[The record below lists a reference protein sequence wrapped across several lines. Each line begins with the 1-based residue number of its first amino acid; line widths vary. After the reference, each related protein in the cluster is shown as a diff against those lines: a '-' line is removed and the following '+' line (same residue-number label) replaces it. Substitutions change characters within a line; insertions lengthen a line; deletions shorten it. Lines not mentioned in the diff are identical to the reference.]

1 MSLQS
6 PQEIVGISYDTFESG
21 VNTVA
26 VGTVSITIYV
36 PKGTPNIAGDFR
48 DTYSFNVTDIG
59 KLKMDF
65 DLQTQVENIT
75 DFKFGVPSF
84 DFKAHD
90 PVTLT
95 AQNADGNISRLSE
108 AFNQMPNGYIATVE
122 LTVNGD
128 KTYFYTKANDV
139 SAKSKSRDVSIKSV
153 HPIAL
158 SGVPFG
164 KLPFEQEAFDT
175 STMLEFVSYFFADD
189 NFGFQ
194 EDGSITLGPGRFS
207 TTISLI
213 APTAYDF
220 IKQAAKYYGDEQDT
234 VIVRSQMFPDGFVSK
249 SFTNVGTRNCTVIMA
264 GEIFAISAVD
274 QDEGVNEENMAVYE
288 DRDDHFVVVLPSTLE
303 LRPLTDPFGSP
314 VLAKTSKINNDQLK
328 EVFVKMARADAAI
341 FGSVFG
347 ESFFVSR
354 ADRSNDLKVSL
365 GPDNFISVSV
375 KQDPVNPRT
384 FDFNYVV
391 GRELDVAESINFSEA
406 VTEIVKMSEST
417 IVNSQG
423 TSTVD
428 INFEPSTY
436 TSIYEVGSLDEGRN
450 MIITKVALED
460 TNPNGLDVTAAPVYS
475 EGDDSYEDEL
485 GIEQEYIN
493 SVSTNIINAY
503 KEALGFGTATRIS
516 GEIIGIDTVRPYNIL
531 NFQSGVHPSLPNKDF
546 RISSMTY
553 DLQKDTVK
561 FEAYSF

>member
-6 PQEIVGISYDTFESG
+6 PQQIVGISYDTFESG
-21 VNTVA
+21 VNV
-26 VGTVSITIYV
+26 VGSGTVSITIYV

-48 DTYSFNVTDIG
+48 DTYSFNATDIG
-59 KLKMDF
+59 KLEMNF

-84 DFKAHD
+84 DFEAHD

-108 AFNQMPNGYIATVE
+108 AFNQMPNGYIATIE
-122 LTVNGD
+122 LTVNGG
-128 KTYFYTKANDV
+128 KTYFYAKANDV
-139 SAKSKSRDVSIKSV
+139 SAKSKSREVSVKSV
-153 HPIAL
+153 SPIAL

-164 KLPFEQEAFDT
+164 KPVFEQESFDT
-175 STMLEFVSYFFADD
+175 STMLEFVSYFFAEGFDG
-189 NFGFQ
+189 NVFGFI
-194 EDGSITLGPGRFS
+194 EDGSVALGSGRFS
-207 TTISLI
+207 NTISLI

-220 IKQAAKYYGDEQDT
+220 IEQTLQYYGDEQDT

-264 GEIFAISAVD
+264 GEIFAISAAD
-274 QDEGVNEENMAVYE
+274 QDDGVNEENMVVYE
-288 DRDDHFVVVLPSTLE
+288 ERPDHFVLVLPS
-303 LRPLTDPFGSP
+303 
-314 VLAKTSKINNDQLK
+314 INNDQLK
-328 EVFVKMARADAAI
+328 EIFVKMARADAAI
-341 FGSVFG
+341 FGSVLG

-354 ADRSNDLKVSL
+354 ADRSNDLRVSL

-375 KQDPVNPRT
+375 EQDPVNPKT
-384 FDFNYVV
+384 FDFNYVL

-406 VTEIVKMSEST
+406 VTEIAKMSEST
-417 IVNSQG
+417 NVNSQG

-436 TSIYEVGSLDEGRN
+436 TSIYEQGTPDEGRN

-493 SVSTNIINAY
+493 SVSTDIINAY

-553 DLQKDTVK
+553 DLQKDVVK

>member
-21 VNTVA
+21 VNTVGG
-26 VGTVSITIYV
+26 GTVSITIYV
-36 PKGTPNIAGDFR
+36 PKGTPNIAGNFK

-95 AQNADGNISRLSE
+95 AQNADGSISRLSE
-108 AFNQMPNGYIATVE
+108 AFNQMPSGYIATIE
-122 LTVNGD
+122 LVVNGG
-128 KTYFYTKANDV
+128 KTYFYAKANDV

-158 SGVPFG
+158 SGVPF
-164 KLPFEQEAFDT
+164 EAVTFDQKSFDT
-175 STMLEFVSYFFADD
+175 STMSEFVGYD
-189 NFGFQ
+189 NT
-194 EDGSITLGPGRFS
+194 GSGYTIVTSGTLTTGGGRFS
-207 TTISLI
+207 TEI
-213 APTAYDF
+213 ALLTPTAHDF
-220 IKQAAKYYGDEQDT
+220 IEEAIKYYGDAQDT
-234 VIVRSQMFPDGFVSK
+234 TLIRSQMFPNGFTSK
-249 SFTNVGTRNCTVIMA
+249 SFSNIGTRNCTVIMA
-264 GEIFAISAVD
+264 GDLYAVD
-274 QDEGVNEENMAVYE
+274 DDEDVNEENMVDYE
-288 DRDDHFVVVLPSTLE
+288 NKVDHKVTLLPSTLV
-303 LRPLTDPFGSP
+303 LRPLTDPFGNPSFSK
-314 VLAKTSKINNDQLK
+314 LAKINNDQLK
-328 EVFVKMARADAAI
+328 ELFVKLARADAAI

-375 KQDPVNPRT
+375 KQDPVNPKT

-391 GRELDVAESINFSEA
+391 GRELGYSSESRIA
-406 VTEIVKMSEST
+406 KLSEST
-417 IVNSQG
+417 TVNSQG
-423 TSTVD
+423 TSTVN

-436 TSIYEVGSLDEGRN
+436 SSIYEDGSSGENKN

-460 TNPNGLDVTAAPVYS
+460 TNPDGLDVTAAPVYS
-475 EGDDSYEDEL
+475 TGSNFYEADL

-493 SVSTNIINAY
+493 SVSTGIINAY

-516 GEIIGIDTVRPYNIL
+516 GEIIGINTVKPYNIL

-553 DLQKDTVK
+553 DLEKDTVK

>member
-21 VNTVA
+21 VNTIA

-48 DTYSFNVTDIG
+48 DTYSFNITDIG

-95 AQNADGNISRLSE
+95 AQNADGSISRLSE

-164 KLPFEQEAFDT
+164 AVEFDQKSFDT
-175 STMLEFVSYFFADD
+175 STMSEFVGYD
-189 NFGFQ
+189 NTSVGYTIIT
-194 EDGSITLGPGRFS
+194 DGKITTGGGRFS
-207 TTISLI
+207 IDI
-213 APTAYDF
+213 ALLTPTAHDF
-220 IKQAAKYYGDEQDT
+220 IEEAIKYYGDGQDT
-234 VIVRSQMFPDGFVSK
+234 TIIRSQMFPDDFTSK
-249 SFTNVGTRNCTVIMA
+249 SFTNIGTRNCTVIMA
-264 GEIFAISAVD
+264 GDLYAVD
-274 QDEGVNEENMAVYE
+274 DDEEVNEQNMIDYE
-288 DRDDHFVVVLPSTLE
+288 DRVDHKVALLPSTLA
-303 LRPLTDPFGSP
+303 LNPLTDPFGNPAFSK
-314 VLAKTSKINNDQLK
+314 LAKINNDQLK
-328 EVFVKMARADAAI
+328 ELFVKLARADAAI

-354 ADRSNDLKVSL
+354 ADRSEDLKVSL

-375 KQDPVNPRT
+375 RQDPVNPKT
-384 FDFNYVV
+384 FDFNYIV
-391 GRELDVAESINFSEA
+391 GRELGYNSESRIA
-406 VTEIVKMSEST
+406 KLSEST
-417 IVNSQG
+417 AVNSQG
-423 TSTVD
+423 TSTVN

-436 TSIYEVGSLDEGRN
+436 SSIYEDGSSGENKN

-460 TNPNGLDVTAAPVYS
+460 TNPNGLDVTAAPIYS
-475 EGDDSYEDEL
+475 TGSDFYEVDL

>member
-26 VGTVSITIYV
+26 GGTVSITIYV
-36 PKGTPNIAGDFR
+36 PKGTPNISGNFK

-95 AQNADGNISRLSE
+95 AQNGDGSITRLSE
-108 AFNQMPNGYIATVE
+108 AFNQMPNGYIATIE
-122 LTVNGD
+122 LTVNNG
-128 KTYFYTKANDV
+128 KTYFYAKANDV
-139 SAKSKSRDVSIKSV
+139 SAKSKSRDVSVKSV

-158 SGVPFG
+158 NGVPF
-164 KLPFEQEAFDT
+164 EAVTFDQKSFDT
-175 STMLEFVSYFFADD
+175 SAMYEFVGYD
-189 NFGFQ
+189 NTSVGYTI
-194 EDGSITLGPGRFS
+194 ITEGTFSTGGGRFS
-207 TTISLI
+207 VDI
-213 APTAYDF
+213 ALLTPTAYDF
-220 IKQAAKYYGDEQDT
+220 IEEAIKYYGDDQDT
-234 VIVRSQMFPDGFVSK
+234 TIIRSQMFPDGFTSK
-249 SFTNVGTRNCTVIMA
+249 SFSGIGTRNCTVIMA
-264 GEIFAISAVD
+264 GDLYAVD
-274 QDEGVNEENMAVYE
+274 DGEEVNEQNMVDYQNKA
-288 DRDDHFVVVLPSTLE
+288 DHKVTLLPSTLA
-303 LRPLTDPFGSP
+303 LRPLTDPFGNTSFSK
-314 VLAKTSKINNDQLK
+314 LAKINNDQLK
-328 EVFVKMARADAAI
+328 ELFVKLARADAAI

-365 GPDNFISVSV
+365 GPDSFISVSIS
-375 KQDPVNPRT
+375 QDPVNPKT

-391 GRELDVAESINFSEA
+391 GRELGYSSESSVA
-406 VTEIVKMSEST
+406 KLSEST
-417 IVNSQG
+417 IINSQG

-436 TSIYEVGSLDEGRN
+436 SSIYEDGSSGENTN

-460 TNPNGLDVTAAPVYS
+460 TNPDGLDVTAAPIYS
-475 EGDDSYEDEL
+475 NGSGFYIADL

-493 SVSTNIINAY
+493 SVSTGIVNAY

-516 GEIIGIDTVRPYNIL
+516 GEIIGIDTVKPYSIL

-553 DLQKDTVK
+553 DLQKNTIK
-561 FEAYSF
+561 FDAYSF